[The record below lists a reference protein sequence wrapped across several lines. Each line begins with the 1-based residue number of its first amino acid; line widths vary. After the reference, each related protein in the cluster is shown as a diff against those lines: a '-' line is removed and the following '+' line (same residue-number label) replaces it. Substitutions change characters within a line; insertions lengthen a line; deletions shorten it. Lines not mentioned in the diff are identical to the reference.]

1 MERPSFEEGHVLS
14 GLHGAPLGEYRLQL
28 DPLKRERKSGWVR
41 FRVRLTDAR
50 SAATGPVLEGVYS
63 RGGRGA
69 LPWIELL
76 HYAPRIAADGDDV
89 LDLGETGLDLPLF
102 RTLND
107 LLPPGGHAMVGCE
120 GADHQDTYRPLLK
133 GVPPAATPLGA
144 LLFEAGFRKVKFFYL
159 AEGGWEGQQKVWG
172 EKPLHE
178 EMRREWDR
186 ATAREL
192 ERYLEKSVY
201 EPEVEQCLCLA
212 GRLLEELRSHGR
224 APVPG

>member
-1 MERPSFEEGHVLS
+1 MERPTFEEGHVLS
-14 GLHGAPLGEYRLQL
+14 GLHGALLGEYRLKL
-28 DPLKRERKSGWVR
+28 DPLQRERKSGWVR

-50 SAATGPVLEGVYS
+50 GAVTDPVLDGVHS
-63 RGGRGA
+63 RGGRGV

-76 HYAPRIAADGDDV
+76 HYAPRIPSDDAA
-89 LDLGETGLDLPLF
+89 LDLGEAGLDLPLF
-102 RTLND
+102 RALND
-107 LLPPGGHAMVGCE
+107 LLPPGGHIMVGCE
-120 GADHQDTYRPLLK
+120 SADHQDTYRPLRK

-159 AEGGWEGQQKVWG
+159 AEGGWEGQQKLWG
-172 EKPLHE
+172 EKPLDE
-178 EMRREWDR
+178 AMRREWDR

-192 ERYLEKSVY
+192 ERYLEESVY

-224 APVPG
+224 ASVPG